1 MHGPH
6 RQHVA
11 ERRVFQ
17 TDTGR
22 GYAWDS
28 ARIHSHLSGTG
39 DAPLPS
45 RAEYLRLVLLGQG
58 WIELRRTDA
67 NAT

>member
-1 MHGPH
+1 MLGPH
-6 RQHVA
+6 RQQHVA

-17 TDTGR
+17 ADNGR

-28 ARIHSHLSGTG
+28 AWIHSHLSGTG
-39 DAPLPS
+39 DAPLRA
-45 RAEYLRLVLLGQG
+45 RAEYLRLVLLR
-58 WIELRRTDA
+58 ITDSRTDA